1 MPLGAASAC
10 TKCGAPRRGGYC
22 TNCRSA
28 GEVPLSGQS
37 FARKSTVWVSGLA
50 ILVVIIALVVPSK
63 GTMPSGEPDSTGTAS
78 AATPRSQFQQLVSQV
93 SAAADAGNTAMVREL
108 SQRALAT
115 YASIPPAD
123 RDVDGRYHAAMLK
136 AVAGDLAGALAEADT
151 ILSLAPGNLL
161 GYYVQGAAARLMG
174 NSEGVQQSSAE
185 FRARYQEEMAK
196 SRPEYTEHR
205 ELLEAFFR
213 QP

>member
-1 MPLGAASAC
+1 MPSSPVPAC
-10 TKCGAPRRGGYC
+10 VRCGAPRAGGFC
-22 TNCRSA
+22 TQCGAAGGAPVRQRS
-28 GEVPLSGQS
+28 S
-37 FARKSTVWVSGLA
+37 ARMFGAWASGLA
-50 ILVVIIALVVPSK
+50 VLVVIVALVVPSK
-63 GTMPSGEPDSTGTAS
+63 GTMPSGEPDSTGTSFAT
-78 AATPRSQFQQLVSQV
+78 TPRGQFQQLVSQV

-174 NSEGVQQSSAE
+174 NSEGVRQSSAE

-205 ELLEAFFR
+205 ELLEDFFR

>member
-1 MPLGAASAC
+1 MFGAWA
-10 TKCGAPRRGGYC
+10 
-22 TNCRSA
+22 
-28 GEVPLSGQS
+28 
-37 FARKSTVWVSGLA
+37 SGLA
-50 ILVVIIALVVPSK
+50 VLVVIVALVVPSK
-63 GTMPSGEPDSTGTAS
+63 GTMPSGEPDSTGTSFAT
-78 AATPRSQFQQLVSQV
+78 TPRGQFQQLVSQV

-115 YASIPPAD
+115 YSSILPAD

-174 NSEGVQQSSAE
+174 NSEGVRQSSAE